1 MNEKEPLLLYIDDK
15 YRNKENSLLH
25 SPDSIF
31 TRLGNKLGNKDLF
44 MLALMTGFKENI
56 RYEIKKRADFDLRT
70 AYLNNN
76 EKALIKVIAIK
87 TTGDLNIISSP
98 VKYYSIAEEYVNGG
112 IEILYDSMLGK
123 NYDSYIKNLENELR
137 QVP

>member
-1 MNEKEPLLLYIDDK
+1 M
-15 YRNKENSLLH
+15 
-25 SPDSIF
+25 
-31 TRLGNKLGNKDLF
+31 
-44 MLALMTGFKENI
+44 
-56 RYEIKKRADFDLRT
+56 RT